1 MLAIDEAPKLIS
13 GHNCSTVAMMTRSL
27 QRMIGLAAL
36 TAGIALAAAQSQ
48 KRQDTEKTVSGPAQM
63 DPSKPTGKSYKKGTK
78 GTMKVD
84 PSKTGQS
91 RRLGNPGNVTS
102 SGDRKQTGQPQKGD
116 TTKPNPK

>member
-1 MLAIDEAPKLIS
+1 MWQ
-13 GHNCSTVAMMTRSL
+13 MMTRSL
-27 QRMIGLAAL
+27 RYMICLGTLV
-36 TAGIALAAAQSQ
+36 AGIALAGAQDQTQ

-102 SGDRKQTGQPQKGD
+102 SGDKKQTGQPQKGD
-116 TTKPNPK
+116 TSQPNPK